1 MKRAFALLLAISCVA
16 MLSQTAF
23 AQTSSDAIQGSTPSV
38 SQEQTVSDNVIYRF
52 WHRNLNK
59 EGTMRKVEGTF
70 TLNTTYTITFR
81 VFQSPSDSS
90 NNGKSIASHFILH
103 NNNNGSFVPVSV
115 NGTFSTPSITLSPGT
130 YSMYYENKS
139 EFPIDFDAF
148 VLSSS

>member
-1 MKRAFALLLAISCVA
+1 
-16 MLSQTAF
+16 
-23 AQTSSDAIQGSTPSV
+23 
-38 SQEQTVSDNVIYRF
+38 
-52 WHRNLNK
+52 
-59 EGTMRKVEGTF
+59 MRKVEGTF

-90 NNGKSIASHFILH
+90 NNGKPISSHFILH
-103 NNNNGSFVPVSV
+103 NNNNGSFVLVSV

-139 EFPIDFDAF
+139 DFPIDFDAF